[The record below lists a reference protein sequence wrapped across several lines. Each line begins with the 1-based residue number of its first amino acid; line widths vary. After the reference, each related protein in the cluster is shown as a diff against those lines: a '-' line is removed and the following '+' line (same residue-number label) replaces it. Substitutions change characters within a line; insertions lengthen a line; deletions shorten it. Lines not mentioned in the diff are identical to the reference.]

1 MVPIRIQIY
10 SALSIQSQC
19 NKVKTMLSSPI
30 FEDYCADFEL
40 IKQSEYKP
48 NGNITKKLITPVLL
62 IIYFGFCLFSL
73 KEFYKNK

>member
-40 IKQSEYKP
+40 IKQSEYK
-48 NGNITKKLITPVLL
+48 T
-62 IIYFGFCLFSL
+62 
-73 KEFYKNK
+73 